1 MVHTEPSIRDRVES
15 QLPSLS
21 TKQRR
26 VGEYL
31 LANPTTMLFASVV
44 EVAENAQV
52 DPATVVRF
60 AKRLGFS
67 GFPELRAQLREEHSV
82 PVRKTD
88 DLLDIHGAVVGKD
101 AAAIYEQVQAQAK
114 ENLQRTFETLDMAA
128 LESAITHI
136 LGARRVVIVG
146 AGFSR
151 GLALHLTR
159 VIQTAQVPVQIVED
173 WYDLLFDAATL
184 TPADVMF
191 AITAQRYSTVT
202 IKALKVAKECGA
214 STILL
219 TDATMAPGINNAD
232 ISLFFSPRSVGQFYS
247 PVGASAVIDC
257 LAAGLA
263 ARVPDA
269 VKESLERHIGLA
281 IDHDLSYW

>member
-1 MVHTEPSIRDRVES
+1 MVHVEPSIRDRVES
-15 QLPSLS
+15 QLPKLS
-21 TKQRR
+21 TQQRR

-60 AKRLGFS
+60 AKRFGFT
-67 GFPELRAQLREEHSV
+67 GFPALRSQLRDEHSV
-82 PVRKTD
+82 PVRPTD
-88 DLLDIHGAVVGKD
+88 DLLEIHGAVVGKET
-101 AAAIYEQVQAQAK
+101 AAIYDQVQIQTQ
-114 ENLQRTFETLDMAA
+114 ENLQRTFETLDVTA
-128 LESAITHI
+128 LESAINCV
-136 LGARRVVIVG
+136 LGSRRVVVVG

-151 GLALHLTR
+151 GIALHLTR
-159 VIQTAQVPVQIVED
+159 VIQSAQVPVQLIED

-184 TPADVMF
+184 TPNDVMF

-202 IKALKVAKECGA
+202 IKALKIAKECGA

-219 TDATMAPGINNAD
+219 TDATMAPGVNTAD

-263 ARVPDA
+263 ARAPDV

-281 IDHDLSYW
+281 VDHDLSYW